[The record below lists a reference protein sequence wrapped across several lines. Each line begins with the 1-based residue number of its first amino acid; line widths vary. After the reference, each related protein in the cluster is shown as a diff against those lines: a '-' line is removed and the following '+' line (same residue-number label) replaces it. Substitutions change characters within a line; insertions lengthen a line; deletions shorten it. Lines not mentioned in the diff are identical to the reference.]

1 MNGRPI
7 NDYDHVQ
14 QAKSFLPVDV
24 HSSSAQN
31 HVNDYRYMQQ
41 QSPSRGEGYSR
52 SATPD
57 LLSATNGPMLKR
69 QGSTISSNHDGDSV
83 YDLYGGGGG
92 GNGRMTTPGA
102 VSPDSFEPQRGAEL
116 FPRFVS
122 GGAFDEPDSSKWIH
136 KDKLEKREKKEK
148 NEKKEKK
155 GKKEKK
161 ERESKWIH
169 RDKLERDNP
178 ESSKWINSD
187 TLDKDDPDSS
197 KWIDRDKLAKIEATD
212 AGGRTAYNSKVD
224 SGTSRWI
231 DKDKLEKIENQE
243 LQRAGITVSRSRA
256 SSSTAQ
262 RGNENESS
270 RDQKKQRIS
279 SPPPIEDEDEHI
291 YNNPNEV
298 SNDLR
303 TPEEQAADRAFQQ
316 EMSPHRQFCRG
327 ASHSRIPVPT
337 SSPFPIP
344 QQFLERSAP
353 LLRNSTP
360 NGSDDE
366 RASLTNTFIRSRK
379 RSHSAGSAFL
389 LDDPMTALPQPG
401 TISNPKNSSRNPT
414 SPGGSPRKARNN
426 SSLKQRTRSNPQLFN
441 RPGTAASY
449 STHLGNG
456 GTGEST
462 RKHHPEGPPPW
473 SLQSYKPDPSL
484 PPDQQIIPTVAKRMQ
499 QEQWERDGATADVY
513 DRDLRPLR
521 VHGNEEVE
529 RARHR
534 RTISQEDSLE
544 QKKEEWPLKA
554 PTPPVDEPKNNRQDA
569 GYKAMPSVSAFWI
582 VLHPELELRL
592 LTLIRLT
599 ATHNNQLAFQV
610 QCPRTKY
617 RNSRQRLQPTTWSEK
632 RKKRRGRGRRRR
644 ALCAVS
650 SAN

>member
-1 MNGRPI
+1 MAAVSTATLTPPSSSHGRSALGGDWDFSVPIDGADTPDLTFRGSSASSSMPHRTGSDDHFMNSRPI
-7 NDYDHVQ
+7 NDYDHVH

-31 HVNDYRYMQQ
+31 HVNDYRYVQQ
-41 QSPSRGEGYSR
+41 QPPSRGEGYSR

-92 GNGRMTTPGA
+92 GGNGRMTTPGA

-116 FPRFVS
+116 FP
-122 GGAFDEPDSSKWIH
+122 
-136 KDKLEKREKKEK
+136 
-148 NEKKEKK
+148 
-155 GKKEKK
+155 
-161 ERESKWIH
+161 
-169 RDKLERDNP
+169 
-178 ESSKWINSD
+178 SD

-197 KWIDRDKLAKIEATD
+197 KWIDRDKLAKIEAND
-212 AGGRTAYNSKVD
+212 AGGRTAYKSKVD

-279 SPPPIEDEDEHI
+279 SPPSIEDEDEHI
-291 YNNPNEV
+291 YNNPDEV

-353 LLRNSTP
+353 LLRNTTP

-389 LDDPMTALPQPG
+389 LDDPMTALQQPG

-449 STHLGNG
+449 ATHLGNG

-473 SLQSYKPDPSL
+473 SLQSYKTDPSL

-499 QEQWERDGATADVY
+499 QEQWERDGAPADVY

-521 VHGNEEVE
+521 VHGNDEVE

-534 RTISQEDSLE
+534 RTTSQGDSLE

-554 PTPPVDEPKNNRQDA
+554 PTPPVDDPKNNRQDA
-569 GYKAMPSVSAFWI
+569 GYKAMPS
-582 VLHPELELRL
+582 L
-592 LTLIRLT
+592 LAASLLYFFFPLSFPLLDWGMVDASLVIR
-599 ATHNNQLAFQV
+599 H
-610 QCPRTKY
+610 
-617 RNSRQRLQPTTWSEK
+617 
-632 RKKRRGRGRRRR
+632 
-644 ALCAVS
+644 
-650 SAN
+650 